1 LRQQLIT
8 VSQGGKQMKGKAE
21 VHEETKQLV
30 IFKLGD
36 EEFGVDIL
44 QVREIERLGQGIT
57 RVPKSPIFV
66 EGVINLRG
74 EIVPIV
80 DLRKRFGLTVLAIGH
95 DSRVVIVEVSNNQI
109 GMMVDRVVEVLR
121 IPVSAIEMAP
131 SITKG
136 VEAYFL
142 SGVAKIGE
150 RLIIL
155 LDLERALSAEEMKQL
170 NEVQSEAE
178 AEGN

>member
-1 LRQQLIT
+1 MR
-8 VSQGGKQMKGKAE
+8 GKAE
-21 VHEETKQLV
+21 VREETRQLV
-30 IFKLGD
+30 IFRLGD

-44 QVREIERLGQGIT
+44 KVREIERLGQGIT
-57 RVPKSPIFV
+57 RVPKSPEFV

-80 DLRKRFGLTVLAIGH
+80 DLRKRFGLVLHAIGH
-95 DSRVVIVEVSNNQI
+95 EARVVIVEVGDNQI
-109 GMMVDRVVEVLR
+109 GMMVDQVVEVLR
-121 IPVSAIEMAP
+121 VPISSIGIAP

-136 VEAYFL
+136 VDAYFL

-155 LDLERALSAEEMKQL
+155 LDLERALSADEMKQL
-170 NEVQSEAE
+170 NELRDGSE
-178 AEGN
+178 G

>member
-1 LRQQLIT
+1 MR
-8 VSQGGKQMKGKAE
+8 GKAE
-21 VHEETKQLV
+21 VHEETRQLV
-30 IFKLGD
+30 VFKLGD

-57 RVPKSPIFV
+57 RVPKSPDFV

-80 DLRKRFGLTVLAIGH
+80 DLRKRFGLVVRAIGH
-95 DSRVVIVEVSNNQI
+95 ESRIVIVEVNDNQI
-109 GMMVDRVVEVLR
+109 GMMVDQVVEVLR
-121 IPVSAIEMAP
+121 VPVSLIDLAP

-136 VEAYFL
+136 VDAFFL
-142 SGVAKIGE
+142 SGVANIGGE

-155 LDLERALSAEEMKQL
+155 LDLERALSADEVKQL
-170 NEVQSEAE
+170 NELQAE
-178 AEGN
+178 PEV

>member
-1 LRQQLIT
+1 MR
-8 VSQGGKQMKGKAE
+8 GKTE

-30 IFKLGD
+30 VFRLGD

-44 QVREIERLGQGIT
+44 QVREIEKLEQGVT
-57 RVPKSPIFV
+57 RVPKAPIFV

-74 EIVPIV
+74 EIIPIV
-80 DLRKRFGLTVLAIGH
+80 DLRKRFGLVVHEIGH
-95 DSRVVIVEVSNNQI
+95 ESRVVIVEVNNNLV
-109 GMMVDRVVEVLR
+109 GMMVDAVVEVIR
-121 IPVSAIEMAP
+121 VNVSAVEMAP

-136 VEAYFL
+136 VDAYFL

-155 LDLERALSAEEMKQL
+155 LDLERALSAEEADQLGEMKT
-170 NEVQSEAE
+170 
-178 AEGN
+178 EG

>member
-1 LRQQLIT
+1 MR
-8 VSQGGKQMKGKAE
+8 GKAE
-21 VHEETKQLV
+21 VHEETRQLV

-57 RVPKSPIFV
+57 RVPKSPEFV

-80 DLRKRFGLTVLAIGH
+80 DLRKRFGLVLHSIGH
-95 DSRVVIVEVSNNQI
+95 ESRIVIVEVANNQI
-109 GMMVDRVVEVLR
+109 GMMVDQVVEVLKVP
-121 IPVSAIEMAP
+121 ISSIEMAP

-136 VEAYFL
+136 VDAYFL

-155 LDLERALSAEEMKQL
+155 LDLERALSADEMKQI
-170 NEVQSEAE
+170 NELQANSE
-178 AEGN
+178 G